1 VPGFKFSKR
10 ASSFADS
17 SAADTAAARDL
28 DAAPAS
34 SRGAGLAGA
43 TQLAGG
49 AAAAS
54 VRSRAVAL
62 AHALDRVGP
71 VRVSSDR
78 LVMPVEYL
86 RAALQQCLLLQ
97 VNEIVMASG
106 VSVRLALHEA
116 CCCVLCGLTA
126 VSAVTAA
133 AGLRDSAVALLYG
146 KRCVASKQSAWWV
159 RIRSCLKQHPW
170 ARHLD
175 LPHVFALERE
185 SSYTVIFHRRC
196 RLYHPSWCEPY
207 MICCG
212 QQQSCTKCCR

>member
-1 VPGFKFSKR
+1 LLFTPVQELRNGLYVTHSAPGFKFSKS

-17 SAADTAAARDL
+17 AAADTAAARDAL

-34 SRGAGLAGA
+34 CRGAGLAAA

-97 VNEIVMASG
+97 INEIAMASDVSG
-106 VSVRLALHEA
+106 RSSRSVRRDCVIVSDTQMLPSLLLWA
-116 CCCVLCGLTA
+116 CVM
-126 VSAVTAA
+126 
-133 AGLRDSAVALLYG
+133 
-146 KRCVASKQSAWWV
+146 
-159 RIRSCLKQHPW
+159 
-170 ARHLD
+170 HL
-175 LPHVFALERE
+175 
-185 SSYTVIFHRRC
+185 
-196 RLYHPSWCEPY
+196 
-207 MICCG
+207 
-212 QQQSCTKCCR
+212 